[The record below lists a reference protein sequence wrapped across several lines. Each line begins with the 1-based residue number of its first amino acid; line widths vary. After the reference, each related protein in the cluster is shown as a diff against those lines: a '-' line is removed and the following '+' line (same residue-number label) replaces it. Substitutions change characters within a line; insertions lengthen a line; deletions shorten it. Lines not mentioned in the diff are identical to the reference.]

1 MRILIIPEA
10 LKNLLK
16 PCSIF
21 LGDKNMATSS
31 LYKTFYLNSTKEAK
45 NFVAM
50 LADSVNNPVNIKSS
64 VKTKSISKEKMATII
79 NKKLN
84 ENNLE
89 F

>member
-1 MRILIIPEA
+1 
-10 LKNLLK
+10 
-16 PCSIF
+16 
-21 LGDKNMATSS
+21 MATSS

-50 LADSVNNPVNIKSS
+50 LADSVNNPVKIKSS
-64 VKTKSISKEKMATII
+64 VKTKSISKERMTAII